1 MLVHYPFSA
10 NVSIWIFLLSRN
22 KSDAIFIEA
31 SKQVVTKNSKDASK
45 SIAFS
50 LQGVK
55 YWYLKQCA
63 KQKEEF
69 VLRDLLL
76 PLLDPLLVQSKVVYR
91 NQEMICRVNTVS
103 NFVVIVVLFSGVLQF
118 YIKVI

>member
-45 SIAFS
+45 SLAFS

>member
-31 SKQVVTKNSKDASK
+31 SKQVVIKNSKDASK
-45 SIAFS
+45 SLAFS

-63 KQKEEF
+63 KQKEEY

-76 PLLDPLLVQSKVVYR
+76 PLLDPLLVQSKVICR
-91 NQEMICRVNTVS
+91 NKEMICRVNTVS
-103 NFVVIVVLFSGVLQF
+103 NFVVIVVLFSGVLLF

>member
-45 SIAFS
+45 SLAFS

-63 KQKEEF
+63 KQKEEY

-76 PLLDPLLVQSKVVYR
+76 PLLDPLLVQSIVICR
-91 NQEMICRVNTVS
+91 NKEMICRVNTVS
-103 NFVVIVVLFSGVLQF
+103 NFVVIVVLFSGVLLF